1 MKKPSLLILFL
12 AVFIDLVGFGIV
24 LPLLPIYSKSF
35 GATGPL
41 IGLIMASYSMMQF
54 VCTPVWG
61 QLSDRI
67 GRRPVLLLST
77 AGAAVSYG
85 MFAIGSGLND
95 PTAALAVLLVS
106 RISGGICG
114 TNVTVAQAYIAD
126 VTPHEERSK
135 KMGLIGM
142 AFGLGF
148 IFGPA
153 LGAFAAKLFGQ
164 SGPGWVAAALCASN
178 FVLAFCLLPESRKPD
193 SEHATQRPRFGQWIH
208 SMQRPKV
215 GLLITVFFLATFAFT
230 CFETTLGLLVDQ
242 NFHFDKTHV
251 GYLFAYCGIVG
262 AAVQGG
268 PIIGRLVRRLGE
280 PGLVALSLLL
290 VAASLGPLPFIS
302 QSNDPHLLALLF
314 TLALLAMGSSL
325 TRPPVFGLISI
336 LTSAQ
341 EQGATLGV
349 AQSAGSLARI
359 IGPIFA
365 GTLFAKYPPLPYLIC
380 AALAFLTAL
389 LAWQFLHKPNQT
401 VIAAKTESTG

>member
-85 MFAIGSGLND
+85 MFAIGSGLHD

-153 LGAFAAKLFGQ
+153 LGGLGIHLFGVR
-164 SGPGWVAAALCASN
+164 GPGWLAAGFCAAN
-178 FVLAFCLLPESRKPD
+178 FILAFSILPESWKPT
-193 SEHATQRPRFGQWIH
+193 SEQVAGRPRLAQWLHTMAHPQI
-208 SMQRPKV
+208 
-215 GLLITVFFLATFAFT
+215 GLL
-230 CFETTLGLLVDQ
+230 
-242 NFHFDKTHV
+242 
-251 GYLFAYCGIVG
+251 
-262 AAVQGG
+262 
-268 PIIGRLVRRLGE
+268 
-280 PGLVALSLLL
+280 
-290 VAASLGPLPFIS
+290 
-302 QSNDPHLLALLF
+302 
-314 TLALLAMGSSL
+314 
-325 TRPPVFGLISI
+325 
-336 LTSAQ
+336 
-341 EQGATLGV
+341 
-349 AQSAGSLARI
+349 
-359 IGPIFA
+359 
-365 GTLFAKYPPLPYLIC
+365 
-380 AALAFLTAL
+380 
-389 LAWQFLHKPNQT
+389 
-401 VIAAKTESTG
+401 